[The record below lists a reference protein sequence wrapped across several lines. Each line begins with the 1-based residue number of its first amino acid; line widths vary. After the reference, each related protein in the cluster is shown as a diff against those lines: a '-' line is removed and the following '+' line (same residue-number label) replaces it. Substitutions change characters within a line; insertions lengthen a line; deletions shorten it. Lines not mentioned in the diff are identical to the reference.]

1 MAVTDG
7 HDDDDDD
14 DSRPPPLACY
24 PLPRSGVVCRIRCL
38 PSARESAG
46 TARQRQPLRQPQHC
60 APETASTARGQV
72 RGRRGN
78 RMPPG
83 EPYAAAAGAA
93 DAAAGAA
100 AGNAAAEAER
110 AADEVEGA
118 AVEGAALL
126 EATGASAPRKG
137 MLLLLPRGHVGGA
150 SPSSLLATSGGAA
163 CHAPGAARKRN
174 PEAYVVGT
182 SWAASTR
189 SKNTARARH
198 SIPAVILQAGSHDK
212 LSRSLRALRTEHS
225 TTIIAPGPNTRRRSY
240 GLWWW

>member
-1 MAVTDG
+1 M
-7 HDDDDDD
+7 
-14 DSRPPPLACY
+14 R
-24 PLPRSGVVCRIRCL
+24 
-38 PSARESAG
+38 
-46 TARQRQPLRQPQHC
+46 
-60 APETASTARGQV
+60 
-72 RGRRGN
+72 
-78 RMPPG
+78 G

-174 PEAYVVGT
+174 PEAYIVGT

-189 SKNTARARH
+189 SKNTARARD